1 MATEEEIL
9 NFSQKIESFAKTS
22 NLGIMEAIVA
32 YCEKNEIEI
41 ESITQL
47 VSQSLRSKL
56 REEAEEL
63 NLLPKANT
71 LPI

>member
-9 NFSQKIESFAKTS
+9 NFSQKMESFAKKS
-22 NLGIMEAIVA
+22 NLGLMEGILA
-32 YCEKNEIEI
+32 YCEKYEIEVETI
-41 ESITQL
+41 SSLISESL
-47 VSQSLRSKL
+47 KL
-56 REEAEEL
+56 KIREEAEEL